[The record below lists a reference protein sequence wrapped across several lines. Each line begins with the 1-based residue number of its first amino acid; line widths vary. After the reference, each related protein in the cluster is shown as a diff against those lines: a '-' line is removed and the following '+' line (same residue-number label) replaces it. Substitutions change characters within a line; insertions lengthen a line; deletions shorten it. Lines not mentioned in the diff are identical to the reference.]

1 MMPLTLG
8 VRRRNYLGWNW
19 GTYIELS
26 IDAIGHGVLKGREGP
41 SICIPELA
49 NSDSESHQCQALE
62 EYLERN
68 TRVVTQLYKALTSK
82 EAQPLHGLVAQDLE
96 WWFHGPP
103 HHRHHLVPWL
113 TGSSLPSSK
122 ALVPE
127 HVVGFGPV
135 VIAEGFD
142 EAHLVWWVHAWT
154 VADDGLITQVK
165 EYVNTSVTVQV
176 LPNASNSKSQC
187 IWQSRLCHESVP
199 GLILAI

>member
-1 MMPLTLG
+1 MRQVTNFLP
-8 VRRRNYLGWNW
+8 R
-19 GTYIELS
+19 IES
-26 IDAIGHGVLKGREGP
+26 KKAIA
-41 SICIPELA
+41 ICLITQHIPELA
-49 NSDSESHQCQALE
+49 NSESQERLALE
-62 EYLERN
+62 EYVERN
-68 TRVVTQLYKALTSK
+68 KRVVTELYKALTS
-82 EAQPLHGLVAQDLE
+82 EQTQPLHGLVAQDLE

-113 TGSSLPSSK
+113 TGSSLPSAK

-154 VADDGLITQVK
+154 VSDDGLITQVK
-165 EYVNTSVTVQV
+165 EYVNTSVTVTRLSQKV
-176 LPNASNSKSQC
+176 LPNASKSKCQC
-187 IWQSRLCHESVP
+187 IWQSRLCDESVP